1 MRNVTSLLATI
12 AVFSAP
18 AGWAVTECT
27 QGSLTRS
34 VSVVY
39 ADPGQPVP
47 CEVLYEKPSEQQ
59 TMTLWRAEN
68 EAGYC
73 EDRAREFVEKLNS
86 LGWDC
91 TESAAVAEPEL
102 VEEPEPATDVSAD
115 S

>member
-1 MRNVTSLLATI
+1 MIRMRVFFAVILLTGSL
-12 AVFSAP
+12 P
-18 AGWAVTECT
+18 AWSVTECT
-27 QGSLTRS
+27 QGALTRT

-59 TMTLWRAEN
+59 TMTLWRADN

-73 EDRAREFVEKLNS
+73 EDRAREFVQKLNS

-91 TESAAVAEPEL
+91 TESAAVAEPEP